1 MCVRFYVSAGLHMH
15 VCGRTVCVKG
25 SVCDKCIGGTVGCV
39 LKISRSQQPVPTL
52 QRDYTA
58 LQTVK
63 KERKKE
69 RKKQTKCYLS
79 DKAVWFR
86 SAG

>member
-25 SVCDKCIGGTVGCV
+25 SVCDKCIGGTVGYV
-39 LKISRSQQPVPTL
+39 LKISHSQQPVPTL

-69 RKKQTKCYLS
+69 GKEETNKVLPLR
-79 DKAVWFR
+79 
-86 SAG
+86 